1 MFFSKIPFFSYP
13 KHCFF
18 PTLISFEHIPI
29 FHCIFPVFFASNI
42 WFSLPIIPYIRISSM
57 YIFRIFGI
65 KHMVFLTNNPI
76 VSASF
81 FKILNNIKF
90 YNSCQCCLSHHVQIV
105 LFLWQCLVHNL
116 PAFLQEHVVDFLQS
130 VLHLHLVFF
139 PPMGRY
145 LL

>member
-1 MFFSKIPFFSYP
+1 
-13 KHCFF
+13 
-18 PTLISFEHIPI
+18 
-29 FHCIFPVFFASNI
+29 
-42 WFSLPIIPYIRISSM
+42 
-57 YIFRIFGI
+57 
-65 KHMVFLTNNPI
+65 MVFLTNNPI

-130 VLHLHLVFF
+130 VLHLHLV
-139 PPMGRY
+139 
-145 LL
+145 